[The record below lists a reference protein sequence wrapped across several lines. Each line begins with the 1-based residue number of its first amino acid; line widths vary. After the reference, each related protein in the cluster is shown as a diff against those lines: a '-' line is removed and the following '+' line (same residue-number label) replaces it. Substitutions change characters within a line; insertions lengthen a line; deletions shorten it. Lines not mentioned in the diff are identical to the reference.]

1 MEAVSVAVVVAVALV
16 ALVDEAV
23 LLTCYSVTIGCSISA
38 AAVEHQLFD
47 DQRRGGQPVGWCLL
61 PAPAAAEVGE
71 AAGGGRKRGSSI
83 ATLLGPV
90 PTTARAHH

>member
-1 MEAVSVAVVVAVALV
+1 MKAVSVAVVVAVALV

-23 LLTCYSVTIGCSISA
+23 LLASYSVAIAA

-47 DQRRGGQPVGWCLL
+47 DQRRGGQPVGRCLL

-71 AAGGGRKRGSSI
+71 AGGGGRGRSSI

-90 PTTARAHH
+90 PTAARAHH